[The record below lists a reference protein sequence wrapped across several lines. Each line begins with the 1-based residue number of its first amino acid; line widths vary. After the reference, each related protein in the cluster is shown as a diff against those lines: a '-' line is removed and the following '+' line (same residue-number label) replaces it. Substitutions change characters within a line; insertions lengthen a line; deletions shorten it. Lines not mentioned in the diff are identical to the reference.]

1 MTAMAWLGEP
11 AIQHLC
17 RSDDDWRPVIRL
29 AGPRPPPSAPQRSP
43 YEALARAVIYQQ
55 LHGRAAAAIT
65 ARLLALYPRQRFPQP
80 AALLATPTE
89 MLRSCGLSA
98 RKIETLR
105 GIAEGRLA
113 GIITTRAKAL
123 RCDDEALIAQWTQL
137 RGVGRW
143 TAEMVL
149 MDTLARPDIMPVG
162 DFGVRE
168 GWRLLKRLPTQPTP
182 AALLESARPWQPY
195 RSTAAWYLWRVVDLS
210 RAGALPG

>member
-1 MTAMAWLGEP
+1 MPWLAAP
-11 AIQHLC
+11 ALQHLC
-17 RSDDDWRPVIRL
+17 QSDDDWRAVIRE
-29 AGPRPPPSAPQRSP
+29 AGPRPPPSAANRSP

-80 AALLATPTE
+80 AALLATPTH
-89 MLRSCGLSA
+89 MLRDCGLSM
-98 RKIETLR
+98 RKVETLR

-113 GIITTRAKAL
+113 GLVPTRAKAL
-123 RCDDEALIAQWTQL
+123 LCDDETLIAQWTQL

-149 MDTLARPDIMPVG
+149 MDALARPDIMPVG

-168 GWRLLKRLPTQPTP
+168 GWRLLKRLPAQPTP
-182 AALLESARPWQPY
+182 AALLEAAQPWRPY
-195 RSTAAWYLWRVVDLS
+195 RSTAAWYLWRVVDLA
-210 RAGALPG
+210 RAGTFPA

>member
-1 MTAMAWLGEP
+1 MSATAWLRET

-17 RSDDDWRPVIRL
+17 RADADWLPVVRL
-29 AGPRPPPSAPQRSP
+29 AGVRPLPSAPRRSP

-80 AALLATPTE
+80 AVLLDTPIDAL
-89 MLRSCGLSA
+89 RGCGLSA
-98 RKIETLR
+98 RKIATLR
-105 GIAEGRLA
+105 AIAEGRLA
-113 GIITTRAKAL
+113 GIIETRVRAL
-123 RCDDEALIAQWTQL
+123 RCDDETLIARWTQL
-137 RGVGRW
+137 PGVGRW

-149 MDTLARPDIMPVG
+149 MDTLARPDIMPAG

-168 GWRLLKRLPTQPTP
+168 GWRLFKRLPTQPTP
-182 AALLESARPWQPY
+182 AALLEIARPWQPY

-210 RAGALPG
+210 RAGALPD